1 MFKEEIIQILYNLF
15 QRTETEGII
24 PNSFS
29 ETSITIIPKQK
40 IPEENFRPISF
51 MSIDAKILH
60 NEYHYTSIKI
70 QTLQTLKHHML
81 VRMWNNRN
89 SFIHCW

>member
-70 QTLQTLKHHML
+70 AKIQNTDNPK
-81 VRMWNNRN
+81 
-89 SFIHCW
+89 CW